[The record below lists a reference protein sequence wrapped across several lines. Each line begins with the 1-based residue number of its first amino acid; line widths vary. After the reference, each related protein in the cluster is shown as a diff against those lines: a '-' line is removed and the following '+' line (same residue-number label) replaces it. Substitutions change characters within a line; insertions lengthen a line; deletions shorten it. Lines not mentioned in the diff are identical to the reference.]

1 MAHEVEVKKVME
13 TDESG
18 VQRQV
23 FPETHAS
30 AIIGLDKIETLG
42 TGVTSINGKTGD
54 ITLTAKDLGVQGTG
68 ITIEKV
74 GTV

>member
-1 MAHEVEVKKVME
+1 MAHEVDIKKIME

-30 AIIGLDKIETLG
+30 AILGLDKIETVG

-54 ITLTAKDLGVQGTG
+54 ITLTAKDLGVEGTG
-68 ITIEKV
+68 ITIDKV
-74 GTV
+74 GSV

>member
-1 MAHEVEVKKVME
+1 MPNEVEVKKVME

-23 FPETHAS
+23 FPETHVS
-30 AIIGLDKIETLG
+30 AVLGLDKIETIG

-68 ITIEKV
+68 ITIDKV
-74 GTV
+74 GSV

>member
-1 MAHEVEVKKVME
+1 MAHEVEIKKIME

-23 FPETHAS
+23 FPETHVS
-30 AIIGLDKIETLG
+30 AVLGLDKIETIG

-54 ITLTAKDLGVQGTG
+54 ITLTAKDLDVEGTG

>member
-1 MAHEVEVKKVME
+1 MANEVEVKKVME

-23 FPETHAS
+23 FPETHVS
-30 AIIGLDKIETLG
+30 AVLGLDKIETIG
-42 TGVTSINGKTGD
+42 TGVRSINGKTGD

-68 ITIEKV
+68 ITIDKV
-74 GTV
+74 GSV

>member
-1 MAHEVEVKKVME
+1 MANEVEIKKVME

-18 VQRQV
+18 VKRQI
-23 FPETHAS
+23 FPETHVS
-30 AIIGLDKIETLG
+30 AVLGLDKIETIG
-42 TGVTSINGKTGD
+42 TGVRSINGKTGD
-54 ITLTAKDLGVQGTG
+54 ITLTAKDLGVEGTG

>member
-23 FPETHAS
+23 FPETHVS
-30 AIIGLDKIETLG
+30 AILGLEKFG
-42 TGVTSINGKTGD
+42 SSGVGVTSINGKTGD
-54 ITLTAKDLGVQGTG
+54 ITLTAKDFGVAESK

-74 GTV
+74 GVV

>member
-1 MAHEVEVKKVME
+1 MANEVEIKKVME

-23 FPETHAS
+23 FPETHVS
-30 AIIGLDKIETLG
+30 AVLGLDQIATAG
-42 TGVTSINGKTGD
+42 IGVRSINGKTGD
-54 ITLTAKDLGVQGTG
+54 ITLTAKDLGVEGTG

>member
-23 FPETHAS
+23 FPETHVS
-30 AIIGLDKIETLG
+30 AILGLGKFESSG
-42 TGVTSINGKTGD
+42 VGVTSINGKTGD
-54 ITLTAKDLGVQGTG
+54 VNLTTQDFGTSRNN

>member
-1 MAHEVEVKKVME
+1 MANEVEIKKVME

-23 FPETHAS
+23 FPETHVS
-30 AIIGLDKIETLG
+30 AILGLDKIESTG

-54 ITLTAKDLGVQGTG
+54 ITLTAKDLGVQGTS
-68 ITIEKV
+68 ITIDKV

>member
-1 MAHEVEVKKVME
+1 MTQNVEIKKVME
-13 TDESG
+13 TDDAG
-18 VQRQV
+18 IQRQI
-23 FPETHAS
+23 FPETHIT
-30 AIIGLDKIETLG
+30 AIVGMDKNETVG

-68 ITIEKV
+68 ITIDKV

>member
-1 MAHEVEVKKVME
+1 MANEVEIKKVME
-13 TDESG
+13 TDESS

-30 AIIGLDKIETLG
+30 AILGLDKIETIG

-54 ITLTAKDLGVQGTG
+54 ITLTAKDLGVEGTG
-68 ITIEKV
+68 ITIDKV
-74 GTV
+74 GSV

>member
-1 MAHEVEVKKVME
+1 MANEVEVKKVME

-23 FPETHAS
+23 FPETHVS
-30 AIIGLDKIETLG
+30 AVLGLDKIETIG

-68 ITIEKV
+68 ITIDKV
-74 GTV
+74 GSV

>member
-1 MAHEVEVKKVME
+1 MAHEVEIKKVME
-13 TDESG
+13 TDVSG

-30 AIIGLDKIETLG
+30 AILGLDKIETVG

-54 ITLTAKDLGVQGTG
+54 ITLTAKDLGVQGTN
-68 ITIEKV
+68 ITIDKV
-74 GTV
+74 GSV

>member
-1 MAHEVEVKKVME
+1 MANEVEVKKVME

-23 FPETHAS
+23 FPETHVS
-30 AIIGLDKIETLG
+30 AVLGLDKFETIG

-68 ITIEKV
+68 ITIDKV
-74 GTV
+74 GSV

>member
-1 MAHEVEVKKVME
+1 MTHEVEIKKVME
-13 TDESG
+13 TDKSG

-23 FPETHAS
+23 FPETHVS
-30 AIIGLDKIETLG
+30 AILGLDKTGAVG

-54 ITLTAKDLGVQGTG
+54 ITLTAKDFGVQGTG
-68 ITIEKV
+68 ITIDKV